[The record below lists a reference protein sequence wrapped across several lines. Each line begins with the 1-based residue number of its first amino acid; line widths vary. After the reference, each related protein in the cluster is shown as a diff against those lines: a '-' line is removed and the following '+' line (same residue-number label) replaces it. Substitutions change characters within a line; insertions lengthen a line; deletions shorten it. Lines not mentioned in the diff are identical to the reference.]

1 MKRDAEKADSLLR
14 EHGSRLILFARQH
27 VARHADAEDVVQ
39 EAFVRYWRRR
49 DHVRDPLPYL
59 YRCVRSV
66 AIDTLRRR
74 QRDEAEPD
82 APPSREPFAPADERV
97 IAADRQRAIA
107 EALDKLAAEHREVI
121 VMKIWGDLTF
131 DQIAEALGLARSTAF
146 SRYEAAMRLLR
157 ERFTETPV

>member
-1 MKRDAEKADSLLR
+1 MKRDVEKADSLLR

-49 DHVRDPLPYL
+49 AHVRDPLPYL

-74 QRDEAEPD
+74 QRDEAVLDAGPD
-82 APPSREPFAPADERV
+82 LEAFAPADERA
-97 IAADRQRAIA
+97 IAADRQRQIA
-107 EALDKLAAEHREVI
+107 DALDKLTAEHREI
-121 VMKIWGDLTF
+121 VVMRVWGDLTF
-131 DQIAEALGLARSTAF
+131 DQIAEALGVAKSTAF
-146 SRYEAAMRLLR
+146 SRHEAAMNLLR

>member
-27 VARHADAEDVVQ
+27 VSRQADAEDVVQ

-74 QRDEAEPD
+74 QRDEAEP
-82 APPSREPFAPADERV
+82 EPEHEPAMFAPADER
-97 IAADRQRAIA
+97 AIA
-107 EALDKLAAEHREVI
+107 EDRQQAIAAALDKLPAEHREI
-121 VMKIWGDLTF
+121 VVMRIWGDLTF
-131 DQIAEALGLARSTAF
+131 DQIAEATGLAKSTAF
-146 SRYEAAMRLLR
+146 SRYEAAMQLLR
-157 ERFTETPV
+157 ERLTETPV